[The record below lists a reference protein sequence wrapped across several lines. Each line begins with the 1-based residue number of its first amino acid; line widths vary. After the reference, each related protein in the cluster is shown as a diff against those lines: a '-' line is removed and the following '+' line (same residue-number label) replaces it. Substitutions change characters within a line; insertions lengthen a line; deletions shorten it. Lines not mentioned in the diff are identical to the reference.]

1 MGKAKV
7 TGLDDWLD
15 WTNQVPKAI
24 EQAVENQVNQ
34 SGNKVLSSAKLLA
47 PVDTGEL
54 RGSINTRSK
63 HTGTKKSV
71 EVFSDVEHARPVE
84 YGTWKTRAQPYLI
97 PSFNKEVANFQRQV
111 EQAYK
116 KGLK

>member
-1 MGKAKV
+1 MVKAKV

-15 WTNQVPKAI
+15 WANQVPKAI

-54 RGSINTRSK
+54 RGSINTRNK
-63 HTGTKKSV
+63 HTGTRKSV
-71 EVFSDVEHARPVE
+71 EVFSDVDHARPVE

-97 PSFNKEVANFQRQV
+97 PSFNKEVANFQGQV